1 MEAHQVALSRH
12 SRGQKYRKSCNPLD
26 HESGEPD
33 APFGC
38 CDQRA
43 LRHVLHP
50 AQGLQPRAYTNS
62 PVGLH
67 FVDAGYA
74 YSTGKFLTDPSPS
87 NAQYERAK
95 SKPLPNLVG
104 GVPLFSILAG
114 ITAVASTLKRCP
126 NFYRKCLAESSVE
139 Q

>member
-1 MEAHQVALSRH
+1 MRAANLMHRLAAATSALFVMFCAR
-12 SRGQKYRKSCNPLD
+12 L
-26 HESGEPD
+26 
-33 APFGC
+33 
-38 CDQRA
+38 
-43 LRHVLHP
+43 P
-50 AQGLQPRAYTNS
+50 AQGLEPRAYTNS

-67 FVDAGYA
+67 FVDACYA

-104 GVPLFSILAG
+104 GVPLFSILAS
-114 ITAVASTLKRCP
+114 ITAVVSTLKRCP
-126 NFYRKCLAESSVE
+126 NFYRKCLAEGSVE